1 MATYNIKW
9 LRNLFGTRFFPVTH
23 ITAVRDNNNVNLET
37 LLNNKADEAT
47 TLAGY
52 GITDAYTK
60 TDSNSRFYALSGVTY
75 TSGSSID
82 VTTLDA
88 GTYYI
93 SSVDKLINPP
103 TRSQNGLST
112 YFWVLKPN
120 DRHTIIRLQISDSPN
135 IWEKYYMASSGW
147 SNWVLVQDNLN
158 KYAALAGG
166 SELGASSSNAV
177 DLNNITTQG
186 TYYNGTSS
194 NAQYISNRPNTD
206 NEIFRLWVYD
216 CGGSTI
222 IQRYRANSM
231 AITYERM
238 GLNSWGGMFTWGNWV
253 LVQEDLSHYALSAGS
268 SSDARLKDKVD
279 DINLNVEDIA
289 KAPNL
294 TFKWKN
300 GKDNNLH
307 GGTYAQYWENITPY
321 YVHGSDSKTLE
332 YGNLA
337 LTCSIELAKEMT
349 KLKEENVQLK
359 KELEDIK
366 ETLNKLNK

>member
-1 MATYNIKW
+1 MAVYSIKW
-9 LRNLFGTRFFPVTH
+9 LKNFFGTKFFPITH
-23 ITAVRDNNNVNLET
+23 INAVRDDDNNTLET

-60 TDSNSRFYALSGVTY
+60 TEANSHFQSLDTE
-75 TSGSSID
+75 SSISIRATSSAPLD
-82 VTTLDA
+82 LNDFTTP
-88 GTYYI
+88 GTYVSGNLSSYRFI
-93 SSVDKLINPP
+93 SNMPSNFSIVDMIEGAADALTFRLYVFKNYETGNTIKQRIEHTRATNCNVWERIRFIN
-103 TRSQNGLST
+103 T
-112 YFWVLKPN
+112 
-120 DRHTIIRLQISDSPN
+120 
-135 IWEKYYMASSGW
+135 W
-147 SNWVLVQDNLN
+147 SNWVLVQD
-158 KYAALAGG
+158 
-166 SELGASSSNAV
+166 
-177 DLNNITTQG
+177 
-186 TYYNGTSS
+186 
-194 NAQYISNRPNTD
+194 
-206 NEIFRLWVYD
+206 
-216 CGGSTI
+216 
-222 IQRYRANSM
+222 
-231 AITYERM
+231 
-238 GLNSWGGMFTWGNWV
+238 
-253 LVQEDLSHYALSAGS
+253 DLSKYTLSEGS

-279 DINLNVEDIA
+279 DINLNIEDIA

-294 TFKWKN
+294 TFKWKD

>member
-1 MATYNIKW
+1 MATYSIKW
-9 LRNLFGTRFFPVTH
+9 LRNFFGTKFFPITH

-37 LLNNKADEAT
+37 LLNNKADQAT

-60 TDSNSRFYALSGVTY
+60 TESNGQFFGLTN
-75 TSGSSID
+75 
-82 VTTLDA
+82 
-88 GTYYI
+88 GT
-93 SSVDKLINPP
+93 
-103 TRSQNGLST
+103 
-112 YFWVLKPN
+112 
-120 DRHTIIRLQISDSPN
+120 
-135 IWEKYYMASSGW
+135 
-147 SNWVLVQDNLN
+147 
-158 KYAALAGG
+158 
-166 SELGASSSNAV
+166 ELGASSSNAV
-177 DLNNITTQG
+177 NLDNITTQG
-186 TYYNGTSS
+186 TYYNRTSS
-194 NAQYISNRPNTD
+194 NAQYISNRPNTN

-238 GLNSWGGMFTWGNWV
+238 GLSSWGGMFTWGNWV
-253 LVQEDLSHYALSAGS
+253 LVQEDLSHYALSEGS

-294 TFKWKN
+294 TFKWKDR
-300 GKDNNLH
+300 KDNNLH